1 MGDNDDDSAR
11 SATAIAAKP
20 RLEQKE
26 STEREPDISTE
37 RGRARSRAVIITET
51 IDDPDGG
58 GHVRHAGDDPGVH
71 KRLLVE
77 RSLILRHQVTEV
89 QQTKR
94 QLAWAAVVA
103 LSVAALIFAFAPQAL
118 PTYLGAAFLLV
129 AGGAFGIKSLRLK
142 AKDLELETGDKG
154 DRRGGRGR

>member
-20 RLEQKE
+20 RIEQRK

-37 RGRARSRAVIITET
+37 RGYARTRAVIITET

-58 GHVRHAGDDPGVH
+58 SHVRHAGDDPGVH
-71 KRLLVE
+71 ERVLVE
-77 RSLILRHQVTEV
+77 RSLILRHQVTEE

-103 LSVAALIFAFAPQAL
+103 LAVAALIFAFAPKAL
-118 PTYLGAAFLLV
+118 PTYLGAAFLLI

-142 AKDLELETGDKG
+142 TKDLELETGEAR
-154 DRRGGRGR
+154 DRREGRGR